1 MKNVAIEVGTSI
13 ADEIKYMVALG
24 TAYVMF
30 PSIDS
35 AQKVLYKLQGKLSI
49 QKTIL
54 SIDFYPT
61 NLAKNNPNQSN
72 VNFV

>member
-35 AQKVLYKLQGKLSI
+35 A
-49 QKTIL
+49 
-54 SIDFYPT
+54 
-61 NLAKNNPNQSN
+61 
-72 VNFV
+72 